1 MLISRMTITA
11 AIDAFLKDLADTRRS
26 ANTIRSYKNGLNNF
40 RRLLEDAG
48 LDPDMESTAQ
58 LTEQHVRD
66 FLSDLGAEKR
76 SKATINLYLAAVR
89 AYVEF
94 LDEQELVPQINT
106 SRLGRQLR
114 KRMPRP
120 GRRLPQFPR
129 EEIEKV
135 LAYAEAMVKAPAD
148 DEHAF
153 LINLR
158 DRAFVLTLADTG
170 LRVHEACNLKR
181 KDVD

>member
-1 MLISRMTITA
+1 MEEV
-11 AIDAFLKDLADTRRS
+11 
-26 ANTIRSYKNGLNNF
+26 GV
-40 RRLLEDAG
+40 
-48 LDPDMESTAQ
+48 DPEQEATEQ

-66 FLSDLGAEKR
+66 FLSKLGAEQR

-114 KRMPRP
+114 KRVPRP

-135 LAYAEAMVKAPAD
+135 LAYAEELVNAPAD
-148 DEHAF
+148 DEQAL

-158 DRAFVLTLADTG
+158 DRAFILTLADTG
-170 LRVHEACNLKR
+170 LRACTR
-181 KDVD
+181 